1 MMDYGT
7 FRGVL
12 TIIILVVFIGI
23 VVWAYSKRRKSA
35 FDEAANM
42 IFDENDAQQ
51 DKDNKR
57 ES

>member
-7 FRGVL
+7 FRGVI
-12 TIIILVVFIGI
+12 TVIILVVFIGI
-23 VVWAYSKRRKSA
+23 VVWAYSKRRKQA

-42 IFDENDAQQ
+42 IFDDNDARQ
-51 DKDNKR
+51 DKDNKQ

>member
-1 MMDYGT
+1 MDYGT
-7 FRGVL
+7 FRGVI
-12 TIIILVVFIGI
+12 TVIILVVFIGI

-42 IFDENDAQQ
+42 IFDDKDAQQ
-51 DKDNKR
+51 EKDNKQ

>member
-1 MMDYGT
+1 MDYGT